1 MSKRDNRE
9 ELDDTDDNLEGK
21 NTEKEKNVGGIIFG
35 NAKES
40 NKVSPSEDDES
51 KSSIPD
57 RRRTMMFDRPVVNP

>member
-1 MSKRDNRE
+1 M
-9 ELDDTDDNLEGK
+9 
-21 NTEKEKNVGGIIFG
+21 GGIIFG